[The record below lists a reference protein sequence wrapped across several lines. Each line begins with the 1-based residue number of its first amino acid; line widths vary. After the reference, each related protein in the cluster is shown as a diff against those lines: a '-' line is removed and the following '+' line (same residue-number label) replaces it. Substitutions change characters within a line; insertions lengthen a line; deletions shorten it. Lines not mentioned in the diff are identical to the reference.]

1 MIGVMIARYLAGIII
16 GYFLGSIPW
25 GVIITKRLAKVD
37 VRQYGSGNIGATNV
51 GRVVGRRWGLLGTRM
66 YWFGGAK
73 RKAPPRCCLPD

>member
-25 GVIITKRLAKVD
+25 GVIITKRVAKVD

-51 GRVVGRRWGLLGTRM
+51 LAYRGLENSAAFPGIGCRERRRR
-66 YWFGGAK
+66 GAVC
-73 RKAPPRCCLPD
+73 RINHR